1 LLGTFA
7 CWTCVWSRH
16 DYQNWFFIPLFGMIA
31 KTDFIP
37 ASLLD
42 YLWPGSCLRFMA
54 WVLIVIWKTAGGQTF
69 FKAGGQTFFLKFVTL
84 GRRTRES
91 VFGRRTYTYFLV
103 SADVLCIIPPPGKS
117 T

>member
-42 YLWPGSCLRFMA
+42 YLRPGSCLWFMA
-54 WVLIVIWKTAGGQTF
+54 WVLNCY
-69 FKAGGQTFFLKFVTL
+69 LKNGWRPNIF
-84 GRRTRES
+84 
-91 VFGRRTYTYFLV
+91 
-103 SADVLCIIPPPGKS
+103 
-117 T
+117 

>member
-42 YLWPGSCLRFMA
+42 YLWPGSCLWFMA
-54 WVLIVIWKTAGGQTF
+54 WVLNCY
-69 FKAGGQTFFLKFVTL
+69 LKNGWRPNIF
-84 GRRTRES
+84 
-91 VFGRRTYTYFLV
+91 
-103 SADVLCIIPPPGKS
+103 
-117 T
+117 